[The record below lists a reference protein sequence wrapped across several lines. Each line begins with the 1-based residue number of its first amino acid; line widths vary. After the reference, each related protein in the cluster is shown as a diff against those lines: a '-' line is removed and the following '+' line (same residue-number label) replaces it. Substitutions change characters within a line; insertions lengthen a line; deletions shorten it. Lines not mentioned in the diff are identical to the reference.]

1 MSAIPLDSSAA
12 SPLTADT
19 HATDAKSTLKLL
31 RIRNIGRVIIGYLN
45 INSVRNKFDALKE
58 IAAQSLDVLM
68 IAETKIDPTFPTGQ
82 FAIDGFATP
91 FRLDRNANGGG
102 LLVYVRSD
110 IPSHQLKSFKFSD
123 DIECIS
129 FEINLRKKKWVLFSV
144 YRPPTQSQDNLFE
157 NLGLALDHYSEN
169 YDNFMFL
176 GDFNMTETEEK
187 LKHFLDLYS
196 LKNLVKEPTCYKS
209 HTPKCIDLVLT
220 NRDRSVQKTTTVETG
235 LSDFHKMV
243 VTVLKTTFPKQ
254 GPTVINYRNYKKY
267 NENVFKSDLR
277 EELQR
282 IEPLDLNYS
291 SFETA
296 FDRVL
301 DKHAPIK
308 KKYVRA
314 NDKPFMTRALRKATM
329 LRSRLR
335 NKYNEDRTAENWN
348 NFRKQRN
355 SCVKLFRKE
364 KRNYYNNLD
373 ISLVTDNKKFWK
385 TVKPFFS
392 DKSQSQNKIV
402 LTEGERIISD
412 DVEVAETMNEFFV
425 TVTDS
430 LGINENFIDE
440 NPTDEVTDP
449 VENAVKKFSNH
460 PSILKIKGHY
470 QNAGPFVFQKVAP
483 GTVDKEVKNLNPK
496 KATTHKNI
504 PPKIL
509 KSNSDVCVEPLT
521 QIFNDCIENSTF
533 PDELKCADV
542 TSLPKNGPTNT
553 RTNFRPISV
562 LPTVSKLFERILD
575 KQIVAYITPFLSSL
589 LCGFRKGYG
598 AQHALVRLL
607 EKFKISLD
615 EGGKAGAVLMDL
627 SKAFDCIRHDLL
639 IAKLHAYGFSQEAL
653 TLINDY
659 LTNRQQRV
667 KVNGSFSSWKDLTR
681 GVPQGSVLGP
691 LLFNIYI
698 NDLLL
703 FIQNSDICNYAD
715 DTTIY
720 SCDKSLDNI
729 THKLENDCNVA
740 LKWFADNFMKLNA
753 DKCHLLVLGQRC
765 DDSVTVKIGN
775 TDVVNSSEEKLLG
788 VHIDSKLSFDQHVS
802 KLCQKA
808 SNKLYA
814 LARISPYM
822 DQNKLRNLMRAFITS
837 QFQYCPLIWMFHSR
851 QLNQKINKIQERALR
866 ITYKDTESTYSELLQ
881 KDCAVTIHT
890 KNLQILMTEMYKTKN
905 ELNPLFMQEIF
916 RENTLFPRYN
926 LRSNNEF
933 TQPRVRSVSN
943 GTESVRF
950 KGPQLWQTLPLTIRN
965 SENLC
970 QFKNKIKN
978 WFGENCTCRLCRI
991 FIPNLGYL

>member
-1 MSAIPLDSSAA
+1 
-12 SPLTADT
+12 
-19 HATDAKSTLKLL
+19 
-31 RIRNIGRVIIGYLN
+31 
-45 INSVRNKFDALKE
+45 
-58 IAAQSLDVLM
+58 
-68 IAETKIDPTFPTGQ
+68 
-82 FAIDGFATP
+82 
-91 FRLDRNANGGG
+91 
-102 LLVYVRSD
+102 
-110 IPSHQLKSFKFSD
+110 
-123 DIECIS
+123 
-129 FEINLRKKKWVLFSV
+129 
-144 YRPPTQSQDNLFE
+144 
-157 NLGLALDHYSEN
+157 
-169 YDNFMFL
+169 MFL
-176 GDFNMTETEEK
+176 GDFNMTETEEQ
-187 LKHFLDLYS
+187 LKNFLDLYS

-267 NENVFKSDLR
+267 NENVFKSDLQQ
-277 EELQR
+277 ELQK

-301 DKHAPIK
+301 DKHAPVK
-308 KKYVRA
+308 KKYVRV

-392 DKSQSQNKIV
+392 EKSQSQNKIV

-412 DVEVAETMNEFFV
+412 DFEVAETMNEFFV

-440 NPTDEVTDP
+440 NPTDGVTDP
-449 VENAVKKFSNH
+449 VEKAVKKFSNH
-460 PSILKIKGHY
+460 PSILKIKSHY
-470 QNAGPFVFQKVAP
+470 QNVGPFVFQKVAP
-483 GTVDKEVKNLNPK
+483 GTVDKEVRNLNPK

-562 LPTVSKLFERILD
+562 LPTVSKLFERIMD

-589 LCGFRKGYG
+589 LCGFRKGYS

-639 IAKLHAYGFSQEAL
+639 IAKLHAYGFSHEAL

-720 SCDKSLDNI
+720 SCDRNLDNI

-788 VHIDSKLSFDQHVS
+788 VHIDSKLSFDHHVS

-905 ELNPLFMQEIF
+905 ELKPLFMREIF
-916 RENTLFPRYN
+916 RENTTRYN

-965 SENLC
+965 SETLC

-978 WFGENCTCRLCRI
+978 WFGENCPCRLCRI